1 MIKSPLVDNINNII
15 KKIDQL
21 GVRERGL
28 ILITSLV
35 IVYSLWQSL
44 VFDYITNLKQ
54 QLSGN
59 ASKIQQQ
66 ISNLQGQISEV
77 SNSLSLDPIIRL
89 QEKIK
94 KTKQEN
100 DDLQKKLVTM
110 TEKLIPPKE
119 MTALLKNILENKD
132 LKVVHVENIAP
143 VPLFGGSKD
152 GEEEDEKKAAKEA
165 ALRFQVYKHGI
176 EIVFTGTFFQVRDFL
191 ADAEN
196 LPWKV
201 LWEELEFSVDKYP
214 TAKVRIVIKTLS
226 INANLLGTS

>member
-143 VPLFGGSKD
+143 VPLFSGSKD
-152 GEEEDEKKAAKEA
+152 GEEEDQKKAAKEA

-214 TAKVRIVIKTLS
+214 TAKVRVVIKTLS

>member
-1 MIKSPLVDNINNII
+1 MKLSFADNISTTLR
-15 KKIDQL
+15 KIDKL
-21 GVRERGL
+21 GVRERVL
-28 ILITSLV
+28 ILLTSLA
-35 IVYSLWQSL
+35 IIYFSWQSL
-44 VFDYITNLKQ
+44 VLDYITGLKQ

-59 ASKIQQQ
+59 ASKVQQQ
-66 ISNLQGQISEV
+66 ISSLQGQISEV
-77 SNSLSLDPIIRL
+77 SNALSLDPIIRL
-89 QEKIK
+89 EEKIK

-119 MTALLKNILENKD
+119 MTSLLKTILDNKD

-143 VPLFGGSKD
+143 IPLFGGNKNS
-152 GEEEDEKKAAKEA
+152 EEENDEEKMAKEA

-176 EIVFTGTFFQVRDFL
+176 EIIFTGTFFQIRDFL
-191 ADAEN
+191 ADAEK

-201 LWEELEFSVDKYP
+201 LWEELEFTVDKYP
-214 TAKVRIVIKTLS
+214 MAKVRVVIKTLS

>member
-132 LKVVHVENIAP
+132 LKVVHVENVAP
-143 VPLFGGSKD
+143 VPLFSGSKD
-152 GEEEDEKKAAKEA
+152 GEEEDQKKAAKEA

-214 TAKVRIVIKTLS
+214 TAKVRVVIKTLS